1 MPKTR
6 VEKSITIAASA
17 EKVKSLITDFNYW
30 KPWSPWFILEPDTK
44 ITISQDGKTHEW
56 EGKRIGS
63 GIITIIAESDTVIN
77 YDLKFLKPWKSQ
89 AKTDFIIEKLDEN
102 NTKLT
107 WNLDGSLPFFMFWMK
122 AMMERLIGM
131 DYDRGLLM
139 LKDYAEKDRVDAKL
153 EFLGESNYAGCK
165 YVGVKSEC
173 TIETIGEVMVEDFK
187 KLKEFA
193 TANKDLVTD
202 ELFSVYHKFD
212 FNKNRIVYTSGI
224 GVKEQSQ
231 NLPNGIFNGKLPATR
246 IHTVRHIGPYQLSG
260 NAWSAIMSMDRAK
273 EFMKNKKIPP
283 MEFYRNCPT
292 ETDPKD
298 LISDICMPIK

>member
-1 MPKTR
+1 
-6 VEKSITIAASA
+6 
-17 EKVKSLITDFNYW
+17 
-30 KPWSPWFILEPDTK
+30 
-44 ITISQDGKTHEW
+44 
-56 EGKRIGS
+56 
-63 GIITIIAESDTVIN
+63 
-77 YDLKFLKPWKSQ
+77 
-89 AKTDFIIEKLDEN
+89 
-102 NTKLT
+102 
-107 WNLDGSLPFFMFWMK
+107 
-122 AMMERLIGM
+122 
-131 DYDRGLLM
+131 
-139 LKDYAEKDRVDAKL
+139 
-153 EFLGESNYAGCK
+153 
-165 YVGVKSEC
+165 VKSEC